1 MTKVVKNI
9 AYFDF
14 LHRCMEDDRKHGIR
28 LDQTAV
34 RVLEAI
40 ALAEHAG
47 NPLTV
52 TEAMQLSVIAS
63 PATLHRQID
72 KLVDGEWVE
81 RRHLEPNLRTKYLF
95 PTVQARRYFDRRRK
109 LMEAL

>member
-1 MTKVVKNI
+1 
-9 AYFDF
+9 
-14 LHRCMEDDRKHGIR
+14 MEDDRKHGIR

-47 NPLTV
+47 NPLAV
-52 TEAMQLSVIAS
+52 TDAMQLSEIAS

-81 RRHLEPNLRTKYLF
+81 RRYLESNMRTKYLF
-95 PTVQARRYFDRRRK
+95 PTLQARRYFDRRQRF
-109 LMEAL
+109 LLT

>member
-1 MTKVVKNI
+1 MAKVVKNI

-14 LHRCMEDDRKHGIR
+14 LHRCMVDDRKQGVR
-28 LDQTAV
+28 LDRTAV

-40 ALAEHAG
+40 ALAEHSG

-52 TEAMQLSVIAS
+52 TDAMQLSVIAS

-72 KLVDGEWVE
+72 KLVDENWVE
-81 RRHLEPNLRTKYLF
+81 RRHLESNMRTKYLF
-95 PTVQARRYFDRRRK
+95 PTPQARCYFDRRSR
-109 LMEAL
+109 LLPV

>member
-1 MTKVVKNI
+1 MAKPVRNT

-14 LHRCMEDDRKHGIR
+14 LHRCMEDDRKEGIR

-52 TEAMQLSVIAS
+52 TDAMQLSVIAS
-63 PATLHRQID
+63 PATLHRKID
-72 KLVDGEWVE
+72 KLVDEEWVE
-81 RRHLEPNLRTKYLF
+81 RRHLDSNLRSKYLF
-95 PTVQARRYFDRRRK
+95 ISTQARRYFDRRGK
-109 LMEAL
+109 LILAN